1 MSARLLLVE
10 DDDQIREVISDYFNA
25 KSEGSIKITAAS
37 DGDEGLNL
45 IQSDDFDLIIL
56 DVMLPHIDGFTL
68 CRRIRSKKDV
78 PVLFLTARTSEDDKL
93 YGYELGCDDYII
105 KPFSLAELYAKVNA
119 LLKRASGTVSKPEL
133 VCGNITLNLVTLNVT
148 ACGKDIELAPKEFEI
163 LAYMMKHPNWVISRD
178 TLLDM
183 IWGND
188 FYGSP
193 RIVDNHVKKLRS
205 ALGSAGAQ
213 IKTVISK
220 GYKLTEE

>member
-1 MSARLLLVE
+1 MSAKLLLVE

-25 KSEGSIKITAAS
+25 KSQGSISIVTAS
-37 DGDEGLNL
+37 DGDEGLDL
-45 IQSDDFDLIIL
+45 IENDDFDLIML

-68 CRRIRSKKDV
+68 CRRIRKKGDA

-93 YGYELGCDDYII
+93 YGYELGCDDYIT

-133 VCGNITLNLVTLNVT
+133 VCGNITLNPVTLNVT

-163 LAYMMKHPNWVISRD
+163 LAYMMKHPNWVVSRH
-178 TLLDM
+178 TPLDM
-183 IWGND
+183 IWGSD
-188 FYGSP
+188 FYGST

-205 ALGSAGAQ
+205 ALKEAGSQ

>member
-1 MSARLLLVE
+1 MSAKILLVE
-10 DDDQIREVISDYFNA
+10 DDNQIREVVSDYFSA
-25 KSEGSIKITAAS
+25 KSEGSIKMITAS
-37 DGDEGLNL
+37 DGDEGLDL
-45 IQSDDFDLIIL
+45 IENDDFDLIML

-68 CRRIRSKKDV
+68 CRRIRKKKDV
-78 PVLFLTARTSEDDKL
+78 PVLFLTARVSEDDKL
-93 YGYELGCDDYII
+93 YGYELGCDDYIT

-133 VCGNITLNLVTLNVT
+133 ICGNIALNPVTLNVT
-148 ACGKDIELAPKEFEI
+148 ACGNDIELAPKEFEI
-163 LAYMMKHPNWVISRD
+163 LAYMMKHPNWVVSRD

-205 ALGSAGAQ
+205 ALGEAGNQ

-220 GYKLTEE
+220 GYRLTEE

>member
-1 MSARLLLVE
+1 MSARILLVE
-10 DDDQIREVISDYFNA
+10 DDDQIREVISDYFSA
-25 KSEGSIKITAAS
+25 KSQGCITIITAG
-37 DGDEGLNL
+37 DGDTGLDL
-45 IQSDDFDLIIL
+45 IMNDDFDLIML
-56 DVMLPHIDGFTL
+56 DVMLPGIDG
-68 CRRIRSKKDV
+68 
-78 PVLFLTARTSEDDKL
+78 SEDDKL
-93 YGYELGCDDYII
+93 YGYELGCDDYIT

-119 LLKRASGTVSKPEL
+119 LLKRASGTVSRPEL
-133 VCGNITLNLVTLNVT
+133 VCGNITLNPVTLNVT
-148 ACGKDIELAPKEFEI
+148 ACQKDIELAPKEFEI
-163 LAYMMKHPNWVISRD
+163 LACLMKHPNWVISRD

-205 ALGSAGAQ
+205 ALGGAGSQ